1 AVIDAYAHAERFRI
15 AVGRAPQG
23 LALSADGTQLY
34 VHNFMDRTVT
44 VHDLTALYTTGT
56 PTAALAAT
64 YNTVGAEKLN
74 PQVLTGKQLFYDAKD
89 TRLARDNYISC
100 ASCHNDGGQDGRIWD
115 LTGFG
120 EGLRN
125 TIALNGHT
133 GQGPLHWSANFDEV
147 QDFEGQIRNLSGGTG
162 LLSDPDFAATSDPLG
177 AAKAGRSAD
186 LDALAAY
193 VNSLTTVGTSPH
205 RNGDGSLT
213 PAGEAGKA
221 IFISANCAQCH
232 SNQGF
237 TDSAPN
243 NLHDIGTLTAASG
256 QRLNGPLIGLDTP
269 TLRGLW
275 RTAPYLHSG
284 SAATLADAVNAHAG
298 VALNTAELRDLV
310 AFLVQID
317 DSAASAP
324 VPNRAPTV
332 TNPGAQ
338 AGLEG
343 NVVTLALQA
352 NDSDG
357 DLLTF
362 VASGLPTG
370 LAIADNSGV
379 IAGTLG
385 SAGVYDVAITVADGR
400 GGVATINFTWTVT
413 ALPSGIQPGVYQLV
427 NVGSNLCVDVNG
439 GSTSNGARIIQWSC
453 HTGNNQKWRVETV
466 GTHYRLTA
474 VHSNKVIDV
483 YGGSTRAGAKLIQW
497 SWHSGTNQQWT
508 IRAVADGVYEIVSV
522 KSSLCMDVTNGSTSR
537 GTDLQQWTCN
547 GSNAQR
553 WRLIPQ

>member
-1 AVIDAYAHAERFRI
+1 
-15 AVGRAPQG
+15 
-23 LALSADGTQLY
+23 
-34 VHNFMDRTVT
+34 
-44 VHDLTALYTTGT
+44 
-56 PTAALAAT
+56 
-64 YNTVGAEKLN
+64 
-74 PQVLTGKQLFYDAKD
+74 
-89 TRLARDNYISC
+89 
-100 ASCHNDGGQDGRIWD
+100 
-115 LTGFG
+115 
-120 EGLRN
+120 
-125 TIALNGHT
+125 
-133 GQGPLHWSANFDEV
+133 
-147 QDFEGQIRNLSGGTG
+147 
-162 LLSDPDFAATSDPLG
+162 
-177 AAKAGRSAD
+177 
-186 LDALAAY
+186 
-193 VNSLTTVGTSPH
+193 
-205 RNGDGSLT
+205 
-213 PAGEAGKA
+213 
-221 IFISANCAQCH
+221 
-232 SNQGF
+232 
-237 TDSAPN
+237 
-243 NLHDIGTLTAASG
+243 
-256 QRLNGPLIGLDTP
+256 
-269 TLRGLW
+269 
-275 RTAPYLHSG
+275 G

-370 LAIADNSGV
+370 LAIDSNSGV

-385 SAGVYDVAITVADGR
+385 SVGVHDIAIIVADGK
-400 GGVATINFTWTVT
+400 GGAATVNFTWTVT
-413 ALPSGIQPGVYQLV
+413 ALPRGIQPGVYQLV